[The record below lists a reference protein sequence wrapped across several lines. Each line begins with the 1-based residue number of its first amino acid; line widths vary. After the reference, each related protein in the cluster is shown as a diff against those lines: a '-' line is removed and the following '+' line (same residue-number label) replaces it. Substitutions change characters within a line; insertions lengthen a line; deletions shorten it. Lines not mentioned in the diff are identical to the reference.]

1 MSLSPDEFHM
11 LHGDAV
17 RKSLMMVEGHYG
29 AFELLAYCSLRIE
42 VDKQE
47 KLFAIVRSTNTDRTY
62 ALVQQPDAWQWRA
75 ISAED
80 LHLLQ
85 QQLDS
90 MTEAARECARGL
102 LAAQSKA
109 SATGKSVPL

>member
-47 KLFAIVRSTNTDRTY
+47 KLFAIVRSTNTDRAY
-62 ALVQQPDAWQWRA
+62 ALVRQPGTQQWQA

-80 LHLLQ
+80 RYALQ

-90 MTEAARECARGL
+90 MTDAARECARGL
-102 LAAQSKA
+102 LAAQSNA
-109 SATGKSVPL
+109 SATGKYVPL